1 MTQTQR
7 KRRRRT
13 NGGSKVRNAALIGAG
28 IFVGMVAIGIISV
41 VGWVI
46 SVAAT
51 TPNIDELKPIDKGQT
66 SAIYAANG
74 ATAVG
79 IEAAAEIFFSKHAK
93 DLTLD
98 EAALLAGLPQAPS
111 DYNPFRSPQA
121 ALGRRNA
128 VLRAMVKSHYLDA
141 ASAQAAMQH
150 PLGLN

>member
-74 ATAVG
+74 ALLG
-79 IEAAAEIFFSKHAK
+79 YFSSNVIRQPVVQE
-93 DLTLD
+93 DQPLD
-98 EAALLAGLPQAPS
+98 IP
-111 DYNPFRSPQA
+111 
-121 ALGRRNA
+121 
-128 VLRAMVKSHYLDA
+128 
-141 ASAQAAMQH
+141 
-150 PLGLN
+150 